1 MLDFGHTME
10 GRGGGQV
17 DFVHIHEGQDDFVIV
32 VEGLPFFILLSEL
45 HPPSPSIK
53 QGHPY

>member
-1 MLDFGHTME
+1 ME